1 MATLNDLLNTL
12 SETLGVDTDNIE
24 IQFTDKGTKL
34 VITVNKVDEEE
45 LFDEDYGQDLEFGND
60 SE

>member
-12 SETLGVDTDNIE
+12 SETLGVDTDDIE
-24 IQFTDKGTKL
+24 IQFTSNGTKL
-34 VITVNKVDEEE
+34 VITVNKVDEED